1 MASRSSQGQA
11 CRVLVVEDNF
21 LMAEM
26 LCDLLTAHGCE
37 IVGPAPRL
45 APAMELA
52 ANREID
58 GALLDINLAGE
69 FCFPLAEMLQAK
81 GVPFVFVT
89 GYTDRAVVPD
99 SLHGVP
105 VLIKPFSPLEI
116 ASILRNRFGQS
127 ALH

>member
-1 MASRSSQGQA
+1 MTSQSSQGQA

-26 LCDLLTAHGCE
+26 LCDLLRGHGCE

-45 APAMELA
+45 ASALA
-52 ANREID
+52 LVASREID
-58 GALLDINLAGE
+58 GALLDINLGGE

-89 GYTDRAVVPD
+89 GYADRAVVPA
-99 SLHGVP
+99 SLRGVP
-105 VLIKPFSPLEI
+105 VVVKPFNPLEI
-116 ASILRNRFGQS
+116 ASILHSQFGQPAPS
-127 ALH
+127 